1 MLVVGT
7 RPRLTEVDMR
17 PATILLLLAASTLL
31 FAPSAVAGPPSY
43 LLLRRTESPAAPG
56 GGHAGAQG
64 FDARTQGYAY
74 GHFGAC
80 PHPQPQRQFGLYRT
94 YTQWSFW

>member
-1 MLVVGT
+1 
-7 RPRLTEVDMR
+7 MR
-17 PATILLLLAASTLL
+17 PATILLLLAASTL
-31 FAPSAVAGPPSY
+31 FFTPAAVAGPPSY

-56 GGHAGAQG
+56 GGHSGARG

-74 GHFGAC
+74 GHFGVC
-80 PHPQPQRQFGLYRT
+80 PHPQPQRQFGIYRT

>member
-1 MLVVGT
+1 M
-7 RPRLTEVDMR
+7 RLIR
-17 PATILLLLAASTLL
+17 IALLLAILV
-31 FAPSAVAGPPSY
+31 APRAAIAGPPSY

-56 GGHAGAQG
+56 GGHTGARG

-80 PHPQPQRQFGLYRT
+80 PQSQPQRQFGMYRT
-94 YTQWSFW
+94 YTQWSFR

>member
-1 MLVVGT
+1 M
-7 RPRLTEVDMR
+7 RLIR
-17 PATILLLLAASTLL
+17 IALLLAILA
-31 FAPSAVAGPPSY
+31 APQAAMAGPPSY

-56 GGHAGAQG
+56 GGHTGARG

-80 PHPQPQRQFGLYRT
+80 PQPQPQRQFGMYRT
-94 YTQWSFW
+94 YTQWSWR

>member
-1 MLVVGT
+1 M
-7 RPRLTEVDMR
+7 RLIR
-17 PATILLLLAASTLL
+17 IALLLAILA
-31 FAPSAVAGPPSY
+31 APQAAMAGPPSY

-56 GGHAGAQG
+56 GGHTGARG

-80 PHPQPQRQFGLYRT
+80 PRPQPQRQFGISRT
-94 YTQWSFW
+94 YTQWSFR

>member
-1 MLVVGT
+1 MRLLGIALV
-7 RPRLTEVDMR
+7 
-17 PATILLLLAASTLL
+17 LASLAVPC
-31 FAPSAVAGPPSY
+31 AAVAGPPSY

-56 GGHAGAQG
+56 GGHDGARG

-80 PHPQPQRQFGLYRT
+80 PQPQPQRQFGIYRT
-94 YTQWSFW
+94 YTQWSWW

>member
-1 MLVVGT
+1 M
-7 RPRLTEVDMR
+7 RLIR
-17 PATILLLLAASTLL
+17 IALLLALL
-31 FAPSAVAGPPSY
+31 AAPQSAMAGPPSY

-56 GGHAGAQG
+56 GGHDGARG

-80 PHPQPQRQFGLYRT
+80 PHPQPQRQFGIYRT
-94 YTQWSFW
+94 YTQWSWW

>member
-1 MLVVGT
+1 
-7 RPRLTEVDMR
+7 MR
-17 PATILLLLAASTLL
+17 FAGMLLAILCL
-31 FAPSAVAGPPSY
+31 APGASAVAGPPSY
-43 LLLRRTESPAAPG
+43 LLLRRAESPAAPV
-56 GGHAGAQG
+56 GGHAGARG

-80 PHPQPQRQFGLYRT
+80 PHPQPQRQFGYYRT